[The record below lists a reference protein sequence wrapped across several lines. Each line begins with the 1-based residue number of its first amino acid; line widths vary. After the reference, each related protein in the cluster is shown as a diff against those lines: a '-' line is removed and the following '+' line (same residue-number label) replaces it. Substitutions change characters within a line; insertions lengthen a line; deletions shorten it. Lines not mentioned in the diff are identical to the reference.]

1 MPDLL
6 EQGAAWLDEQRHN
19 HLTRTVTYVRG
30 DDSVDVQATIGQTNF
45 RFDDRF
51 SGASGGGATIRHV
64 ARDYLIRTGDLVIN
78 DQVIEPRRGDRIRE
92 VIGGQALEHEVMSPN
107 ASGGEPEWRWSDPF
121 GKTMRIHTKKVSP
134 NP

>member
-6 EQGAAWLDEQRHN
+6 EQGAAWLDEQRHK

-51 SGASGGGATIRHV
+51 SGGGATIRHV
-64 ARDYLIRTGDLVIN
+64 ARDYLVRTGDLVIN
-78 DQVIEPRRGDRIRE
+78 SQAIEPRRGDRIRE
-92 VIGGQALEHEVMSPN
+92 VINGQTVEHEVLAPN
-107 ASGGEPEWRWSDPF
+107 NEPEWRWSDPF
-121 GKTMRIHTKKVSP
+121 GKTLRIHTKKVSS

>member
-6 EQGAAWLDEQRHN
+6 EQGAAWLDEQRHK

-30 DDSVDVQATIGQTNF
+30 DDSVEVQAAIGQTNF

-51 SGASGGGATIRHV
+51 GATIRHV
-64 ARDYLIRTGDLVIN
+64 ARDYLIRTSDLVIN
-78 DQVIEPRRGDRIRE
+78 GQAIEPRRGDRIRE

-121 GKTMRIHTKKVSP
+121 GMTMRIHTKKVNS